1 MDELGRVV
9 YNVCNIVPG
18 GVVVFFPS
26 YEYERVVHSH
36 WEATGFLTKMCAKKR
51 VRTEAVW
58 LQTEL
63 KIQGLWNILKQMKI
77 L

>member
-1 MDELGRVV
+1 MHTAAHVSYVYIKLQMDELGRVV

-36 WEATGFLTKMCAKKR
+36 WEATGFLQKMVAKKK
-51 VRTEAVW
+51 VNLYVHSLT
-58 LQTEL
+58 L
-63 KIQGLWNILKQMKI
+63 
-77 L
+77 

>member
-51 VRTEAVW
+51 VR
-58 LQTEL
+58 
-63 KIQGLWNILKQMKI
+63 IQAYGMFLNK
-77 L
+77 